1 MEGNDS
7 IMELE
12 VPKEEAETSKLR
24 RKKKRLIKQLGC
36 LRSYLVF

>member
-1 MEGNDS
+1 MWKDEVNGKRHSMEGNDS

-24 RKKKRLIKQLGC
+24 RKKKD
-36 LRSYLVF
+36 